1 MSLIAAYGLGIVLG
15 LFILAGI
22 GAEWLAW
29 CALRAIGE
37 WWGYRRGGRRR
48 GGSR

>member
-15 LFILAGI
+15 LFILAGL
-22 GAEWLAW
+22 GAGWLAC

-37 WWGYRRGGRRR
+37 WWDFRRPGRGRGGRR
-48 GGSR
+48 